1 MKIFNLV
8 AIMMIFGMVS
18 CQSGQNQQQTVSDSG
33 KNLVVENIMSRRSIR
48 SYKPEQVKE
57 DELNTII
64 QCAINAPSAMNRQ
77 SWEVRVVQNPELLK
91 AMSALS
97 ERDPF
102 YGASTVIIVASEVNN
117 TYSPVDCGLLG
128 ENILLAAESMNIG
141 TCVIAGPIGAM
152 NSPEAQESIMA
163 KLNLPENYK
172 PLFTIALGYKNES
185 PEARPR
191 DPAKV
196 QIIK

>member
-102 YGASTVIIVASEVNN
+102 YGAPTVIIVASEVNN

-152 NSPEAQESIMA
+152 NSPEAQESIVA